1 MSPHTLNVGPHTLE
15 LNSSLFLSYV
25 HVCTYMYMFLNSNYT
40 KRTRHEIL
48 DRETGSQI
56 DGHPDCRENPKP
68 QTPNPKP
75 FNAQQVEDLEEVA
88 AQIVEKCG
96 PKQISEVYGIEQGV
110 IQAGDIR

>member
-1 MSPHTLNVGPHTLE
+1 
-15 LNSSLFLSYV
+15 
-25 HVCTYMYMFLNSNYT
+25 MYIFLNSKYT
-40 KRTRHEIL
+40 KRAMHEIL
-48 DRETGSQI
+48 DHETGSQR
-56 DGHPDCRENPKP
+56 DGHPDCRENPQP

-75 FNAQQVEDLEEVA
+75 FNTQQVEDLEEVAAQIVTLNPKPFNTQQVEDLEEVA